1 MLLSTNLLTSVIM
14 KGIVFVGFFELVEKE
29 FGYEMEDRLIEECDL
44 KSEGI
49 YTAVGTYEHNEMV
62 KLVTKLS
69 EHSGL
74 SVPVLLK
81 TYAQYFGK
89 AHLRKYSAFYDNAE
103 DTFAFLESI
112 DGHIHVEVKKLYP
125 DAELPRFTSSRP
137 SENTLELI
145 YSSVRKMS
153 AFAEGLIQDTALYYG
168 EEIDIAQTLLEADG
182 SKVKFTIT
190 KR

>member
-1 MLLSTNLLTSVIM
+1 M
-14 KGIVFVGFFELVEKE
+14 
-29 FGYEMEDRLIEECDL
+29 
-44 KSEGI
+44 
-49 YTAVGTYEHNEMV
+49 
-62 KLVTKLS
+62 
-69 EHSGL
+69 
-74 SVPVLLK
+74 
-81 TYAQYFGK
+81 
-89 AHLRKYSAFYDNAE
+89 
-103 DTFAFLESI
+103 
-112 DGHIHVEVKKLYP
+112 EVKKLYP